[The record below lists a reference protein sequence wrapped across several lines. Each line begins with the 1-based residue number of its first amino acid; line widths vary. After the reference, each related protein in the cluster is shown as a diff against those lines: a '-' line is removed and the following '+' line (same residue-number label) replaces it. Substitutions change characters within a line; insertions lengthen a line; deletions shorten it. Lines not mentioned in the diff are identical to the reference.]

1 MTPQHSNDGSAR
13 ITVIAGAAAAFLLVC
28 LSAVGATP
36 PAVGNGHARAQAALA
51 DDNAAIT
58 EIVNAENGATSG
70 PLSYKRA
77 AHRAI
82 NALVGESD
90 PLFDRA
96 GGNPGDADG
105 AIGHLDALLHRSG
118 TPAWQNTIRGADANA
133 HSAVAI
139 LRDALK
145 ARELSAFQFDVT
157 DALTSLLVA
166 RGRPGQSDAL
176 GGLEGA
182 LATTM
187 LGVPPGAHIVS
198 ACDNNT
204 DTPAYATV
212 GGYLIYVAVPA
223 AQGTA
228 QLPEDFGSRD
238 IKVEGDRLIVHTAA
252 APMAARLCQKQ
263 TAAAQSPSTPK
274 SAPSP
279 AAATAPKSPS
289 QSAAKHETQNGTPA
303 LYTEAQA
310 QAGKSVYA
318 ANCVSCHGTKLQGTA
333 APAVAGADFL
343 TTAHKNGWTLQ
354 TLQALVTN
362 NMPFSSPGSL
372 SPKAYAEVIAF
383 LLAANC
389 YPAGDKPCPTNSDP
403 TLAKIPLAPIAGTD
417 NQLSKS
423 GACMTQVGAGK

>member
-1 MTPQHSNDGSAR
+1 MMPRHSNDGSAR
-13 ITVIAGAAAAFLLVC
+13 ITAIAGAAAAFLLFC
-28 LSAVGATP
+28 LSAAGATP
-36 PAVGNGHARAQAALA
+36 PAAANGHARALAALA
-51 DDNAAIT
+51 DVNAAIA
-58 EIVNAENGATSG
+58 EIVDAENSTATG
-70 PLSYKRA
+70 PLSYRRA

-118 TPAWQNTIRGADANA
+118 TPAWQNTIGGADANA
-133 HSAVAI
+133 HSAVAS
-139 LRDALK
+139 LRHALK
-145 ARELSAFQFDVT
+145 ARELSEFQFDVT

-198 ACDNNT
+198 ACGNNT

-252 APMAARLCQKQ
+252 APMAQRLCQKQ
-263 TAAAQSPSTPK
+263 TAATQSPAPEST
-274 SAPSP
+274 PSP
-279 AAATAPKSPS
+279 ATAASPKSTP
-289 QSAAKHETQNGTPA
+289 QHAAKHETQKGTPA

-310 QAGKSVYA
+310 EAGKSVYA
-318 ANCVSCHGTKLQGTA
+318 ANCVSCHGTRLQGTA

-389 YPAGDKPCPTNSDP
+389 YPAGDKPFPTADDP
-403 TLAKIPLAPIAGTD
+403 NLAKISLAPVAGTAS
-417 NQLSKS
+417 QLSKP
-423 GACMTQVGAGK
+423 GACMTQIGAGK

>member
-1 MTPQHSNDGSAR
+1 MPRHSNDGSAR
-13 ITVIAGAAAAFLLVC
+13 ITMTAGAAAAFLLFC
-28 LSAVGATP
+28 LSAAGATP
-36 PAVGNGHARAQAALA
+36 PAGAVNGHARALAALA
-51 DDNAAIT
+51 DVNAAIT
-58 EIVNAENGATSG
+58 EIVTAENSTASG

-90 PLFDRA
+90 PLSDRA
-96 GGNPGDADG
+96 SGNPGDSDG

-118 TPAWQNTIRGADANA
+118 TPAWQSTIQGADANA
-133 HSAVAI
+133 HSAAAS
-139 LRDALK
+139 LRHALK
-145 ARELSAFQFDVT
+145 ADELSDFQFDVT

-198 ACDNNT
+198 ACDNNA

-238 IKVEGDRLIVHTAA
+238 IQVKGNRLIVHTAA

-263 TAAAQSPSTPK
+263 TAAAQSSTPK
-274 SAPSP
+274 SAPPP
-279 AAATAPKSPS
+279 ATATAPESTP
-289 QSAAKHETQNGTPA
+289 QSAAKHETQNGAPA

-310 QAGKSVYA
+310 QAGKAVYA

-333 APAVAGADFL
+333 APAVTGPDFL
-343 TTAHKNGWTLQ
+343 TTAHKNGWTMQ

-372 SPKAYAEVIAF
+372 SPKAYSEVIAF

-389 YPAGDKPCPTNSDP
+389 YPAGDKPFPTNSDP
-403 TLAKIPLAPIAGTD
+403 TLAKIPLAPPAGTD
-417 NQLSKS
+417 NQLSKP
-423 GACMTQVGAGK
+423 GACMVQIGAGK

>member
-1 MTPQHSNDGSAR
+1 MMSRHSNDGSAR
-13 ITVIAGAAAAFLLVC
+13 ITMTAGAAAVFLLFC
-28 LSAVGATP
+28 LSAAAATS
-36 PAVGNGHARAQAALA
+36 PAAANGHARALAALA
-51 DDNAAIT
+51 DVNAAIT
-58 EIVNAENGATSG
+58 EIVNAENSTASG

-90 PLFDRA
+90 SLFDRTS
-96 GGNPGDADG
+96 GNPGDTDG

-118 TPAWQNTIRGADANA
+118 TPAWQNTIGGADANA
-133 HSAVAI
+133 HSAVAS
-139 LRDALK
+139 LRTALK
-145 ARELSAFQFDVT
+145 ARELSDFQFDVT

-187 LGVPPGAHIVS
+187 LGVPPNAHIVS

-204 DTPAYATV
+204 DAPAYATV

-238 IKVEGDRLIVHTAA
+238 IKVNGDRLIVRTAA

-263 TAAAQSPSTPK
+263 TAAAQSSTPD

-279 AAATAPKSPS
+279 ATAMSPKSTP
-289 QSAAKHETQNGTPA
+289 QPAAKHQTQNDAPA

-333 APAVAGADFL
+333 APAVAGTDFL

-362 NMPFSSPGSL
+362 NMPFNSPGSL
-372 SPKAYAEVIAF
+372 SPKQYSEVIAF

-389 YPAGDKPCPTNSDP
+389 YPAGDKPFPTADDP
-403 TLAKIPLAPIAGTD
+403 NLAKIPLAPLAGTD
-417 NQLSKS
+417 SQLSKP
-423 GACMTQVGAGK
+423 GACMTRVGAGK